1 MTLTADRELY
11 ERFFDAFALEGEP
24 NIPIDRQIMQSPEFY
39 HLLERLR
46 QHAELHQRDHW
57 SAKLSTTDPPTCSS
71 PTGPPPCPSTHHH
84 LAASPMQGPALV
96 FIPCSSLLPFLFCHW
111 DTQFQVCDSRL

>member
-1 MTLTADRELY
+1 MAYDRELY
-11 ERFFDAFALEGEP
+11 ERFFDAFAHEGEP

-57 SAKLSTTDPPTCSS
+57 
-71 PTGPPPCPSTHHH
+71 
-84 LAASPMQGPALV
+84 
-96 FIPCSSLLPFLFCHW
+96 
-111 DTQFQVCDSRL
+111 

>member
-57 SAKLSTTDPPTCSS
+57 SAKLSTTDPQPA
-71 PTGPPPCPSTHHH
+71 PPQ
-84 LAASPMQGPALV
+84 LAPLLV
-96 FIPCSSLLPFLFCHW
+96 PLPI
-111 DTQFQVCDSRL
+111 TT